1 MRLWVV
7 LNLLLLTFS
16 GLAPAWKV
24 EGTASFSRWKEKFH
38 VSHSAFI
45 DNHGVL
51 GGELLTAGQRW
62 QFISPCGSID
72 NSGVGVG
79 GLTNSLLPII
89 VKAWLPPLGFL
100 WHHPWERKGVASSCQ
115 GEGANPGSHVVSL
128 DVVDGDSSLSSRMK
142 VSALM
147 VFPDTTPRRGFQV
160 LITASQEWKSR
171 LHTQPLL
178 LGLRGRAAVFPVL
191 LSRGEWVLSRSSFSC
206 LSFLSCSWD

>member
-24 EGTASFSRWKEKFH
+24 RALPHFQMKGGFH

-51 GGELLTAGQRW
+51 GESSLLLLGKRW

-72 NSGVGVG
+72 NSGVRSGRVG
-79 GLTNSLLPII
+79 NSCAVI
-89 VKAWLPPLGFL
+89 VAWLTQTGFL
-100 WHHPWERKGVASSCQ
+100 WHHPWERKGWLFLP
-115 GEGANPGSHVVSL
+115 GGAIRLPCGL
-128 DVVDGDSSLSSRMK
+128 IWTWWGDGDSSLSSRMK

-147 VFPDTTPRRGFQV
+147 VFPDTTPQKGLSGAYHSF
-160 LITASQEWKSR
+160 SEWKS
-171 LHTQPLL
+171 
-178 LGLRGRAAVFPVL
+178 GLPSLCCWGWGGR
-191 LSRGEWVLSRSSFSC
+191 SCSFSC
-206 LSFLSCSWD
+206 AVV